1 MIMDFKTTLI
11 HRDGH
16 FGEFGGR
23 YVPEILVPI
32 MDDLRDAFFEARD
45 DEKFV
50 GELKEL
56 HQIYTGRPTPLYFC
70 ENLSKQLGGA
80 KIYMKNEGL
89 LHTGAHKINHC
100 LGQALI
106 TKRMGKKRV
115 IAETGAGQHGL
126 ATATVCAKFG
136 LECIVY
142 MGAKDYARQRPNV
155 FWMEQ
160 LGATVIPVTEGDQT
174 LRDAINA
181 ALRDLI
187 ARPEETHYL
196 LGTVCGPN
204 PYPAMNT
211 YFQKIIGEEVRDQ
224 MQAQTGRKPDYLVAC
239 VGGGSNALGLFY
251 DFLDDDTVKMVG
263 VEAGGKGVEAHEHAA
278 RFQGGSV
285 GVAEGFKSYFLQNKD
300 GQLGSTHSI
309 SAGLDYAGVG
319 PQIAYLQETGRVHFS
334 YAKDDEV
341 VSAYQLLAK
350 TEGVFAAMESSHA
363 VAEVIKLAPTLDKEQ
378 SIVFNCSGRG
388 DKDLFI
394 VTKTLEDK
402 GFQAFLSHELE
413 EMNRAGKSS

>member
-1 MIMDFKTTLI
+1 MGYRDVLI
-11 HRDGH
+11 NRDGH
-16 FGEFGGR
+16 FGKFGGR
-23 YVPEILVPI
+23 YVPEVLVPI
-32 MDDLRDAFFEARD
+32 MDDLRDEFFSAIKD
-45 DEKFV
+45 DDFV
-50 GELKEL
+50 SELRSL
-56 HQIYTGRPTPLYFC
+56 YRHYIGRPTPLYHC
-70 ENLSKQLGGA
+70 KNLSDTLGGA
-80 KIYMKNEGL
+80 QIYMKNEGL

-106 TKRMGKKRV
+106 AKRMGKKRV

-136 LECIVY
+136 LDCIVY
-142 MGAKDYARQRPNV
+142 MGAKDYSRQRPNV

-160 LGATVIPVTEGDQT
+160 LGVTVIPVTDGDQT

-187 ARPEETHYL
+187 SHPEETHYL

-224 MQAQTGRKPDYLVAC
+224 ILAQTKTQPDYLVAC

-251 DFLDDDTVKMVG
+251 DFLDDDQVNMIG
-263 VEAGGKGVEAHEHAA
+263 VEAGGKGVSGDEHAA
-278 RFQGGSV
+278 RFEGGSV
-285 GVAEGFKSYFLQNKD
+285 GVAEGFKSYFLQDAD
-300 GQLGSTHSI
+300 GQLASTHSI

-319 PQIAYLQETGRVHFS
+319 PQIAHLKESGRVKFS
-334 YAKDDEV
+334 FAVDEDV
-341 VSAYQLLAK
+341 IKSYQLLAQS
-350 TEGVFAAMESSHA
+350 EGIFAAMESSHA
-363 VAEVIKLAPTLDKEQ
+363 VAEVIKLAPTLNPDQ
-378 SIVFNCSGRG
+378 IIVFNCSGRG

-394 VTKTLEDK
+394 VTRELEDE
-402 GFQAFLSHELE
+402 GFKNFLSEQV
-413 EMNRAGKSS
+413 SSQS